1 MLVATQRLRAA
12 SLPRELIREFIRRP
26 DALLLLALA
35 PATLLNAL
43 WTLWFGEVAIHP
55 PCLITLVTGHH
66 CPGCGLTRAFTQLW
80 LGHVHQAFVLNPLSP
95 LVLSLLL
102 VLFAQQLNRLVVYQ
116 RELFPPQTSNAAE
129 ALT

>member
-1 MLVATQRLRAA
+1 MLVTTQRLRAA
-12 SLPRELIREFIRRP
+12 SLPREVIREFIRRP

-43 WTLWFGEVAIHP
+43 WTLWFGEAAIHP

-66 CPGCGLTRAFTQLW
+66 CPGCGLTRALTQLW
-80 LGHVHQAFVLNPLSP
+80 LGHFNKAVALNPLSP

-102 VLFAQQLNRLVVYQ
+102 VLFSQQLGRLVVYQ
-116 RELFPPQTSNAAE
+116 RELSQPQPATQP
-129 ALT
+129 